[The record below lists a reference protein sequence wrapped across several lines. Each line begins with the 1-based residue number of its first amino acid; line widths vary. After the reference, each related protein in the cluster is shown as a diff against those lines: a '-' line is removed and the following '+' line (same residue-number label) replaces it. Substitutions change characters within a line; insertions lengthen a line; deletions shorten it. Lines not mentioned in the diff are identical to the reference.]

1 MSINQLFTKSFFILL
16 VLASLHSAQA
26 QNEYSTEQQA
36 TQFDNIMNIVEP
48 SEIAG
53 TEVLIKDLEL
63 SDDEL
68 SFH

>member
-1 MSINQLFTKSFFILL
+1 
-16 VLASLHSAQA
+16 
-26 QNEYSTEQQA
+26 
-36 TQFDNIMNIVEP
+36 MNIVEP